1 MWINPITSISKH
13 FVVVSNL
20 VAALGEVDVVHVEV
34 YVSLGLVE
42 EIVYADTVVTS
53 LLVKLG

>member
-1 MWINPITSISKH
+1 MSH
-13 FVVVSNL
+13 L
-20 VAALGEVDVVHVEV
+20 VTALGEVDVVHVEV

-42 EIVYADTVVTS
+42 EIVYADAVVTS

>member
-1 MWINPITSISKH
+1 MSH
-13 FVVVSNL
+13 L
-20 VAALGEVDVVHVEV
+20 VTTLSEVDIVHVEV

-42 EIVYADTVVTS
+42 EIVNADTVVTS